1 MKAPTTKIL
10 MYEDEKIFFWYQA
23 SGLCD
28 IISVALHE
36 SRHLWTLLSCFICKA
51 FGH

>member
-1 MKAPTTKIL
+1 MKAPTTNIL

-23 SGLCD
+23 SGPCD

-36 SRHLWTLLSCFICKA
+36 SPHLWTLLSCLICKA